1 MKPRKSREVVSL
13 VLSPSTTEKL
23 TKEQWQAVCEHLAR
37 ELGGYQA
44 IVAVWHAEVRASPI
58 HPEEP
63 NDL

>member
-1 MKPRKSREVVSL
+1 MVSL

-37 ELGGYQA
+37 ELGGYQG
-44 IVAVWHAEVRASPI
+44 IVVVRHAEGRASPI
-58 HPEEP
+58 RPEEP